1 MHATYLTELLR
12 RLSTILGSEAMPT
25 LSYEQIG
32 ASGGQVVKDV
42 RDITRVRA
50 SLGVVI
56 AA

>member
-1 MHATYLTELLR
+1 
-12 RLSTILGSEAMPT
+12 MPT

-32 ASGGQVVKDV
+32 ASGGQVVKDA